1 LLYEL
6 LPLSFRFL
14 FFSLHNAK
22 ITTIGSRVEDMF
34 YITNADQQPI
44 TELQQLDELRLA
56 LLKQLAAI

>member
-1 LLYEL
+1 
-6 LPLSFRFL
+6 
-14 FFSLHNAK
+14 LHNAK

-56 LLKQLAAI
+56 LLKQLAVI

>member
-1 LLYEL
+1 
-6 LPLSFRFL
+6 
-14 FFSLHNAK
+14 
-22 ITTIGSRVEDMF
+22 MF